1 MYDAED
7 SATGDHRLDVC
18 FFETKEA
25 LRAWF
30 DANAATEP
38 EVILGFYKKGVPK
51 QSVSYDDAVI
61 EGLRYGWIDSLT
73 RRIDDESYSIRFT
86 PRKPKGNWTARN
98 IARVEEM
105 IANDDIHPLGLA
117 AFNRRPKPDVD

>member
-1 MYDAED
+1 M
-7 SATGDHRLDVC
+7 TVC

-30 DANAATEP
+30 NANAATEP
-38 EVILGFYKKGVPK
+38 DLIIGFYKKGASK
-51 QSVSYDDAVI
+51 QGVSYDDAVI
-61 EGLRYGWIDSLT
+61 EGLRVGWIDSLT

-105 IANDDIHPLGLA
+105 IANGDIHPLGLA
-117 AFNRRPKPDVD
+117 AFNRRPKRASDQAK